1 MQTLWRRL
9 AAPLATTALA
19 LATLLGTGGCS
30 SGSGGAVEN
39 FGNAG
44 PAPTGTLEVHLEDP
58 THHFTPGSVN
68 QTLQFVGRDDAG
80 LITYG
85 PLTLPFSTFQ
95 ILEKVP
101 VQTTHIEAT
110 DPDDPTVAGE
120 SPAYVDA
127 GGISYVT
134 DLILLPVRDGVA
146 VSGKGEV
153 GAAAAQAVG
162 AGFIQTSLSP
172 VGNRNANATMAGAK
186 AVSATTSL
194 PFPYRTNSWL
204 TPLLMADN
212 TRKAFLGAS
221 NYQNNTPQT
230 IYQKPVYP
238 HPWAVL
244 YNMNPNVA
252 GRTGLLFSPE
262 RVRTGVSTKIPNP
275 RNNGVIADG
284 YLDLFS
290 TFDVATLQVDPGFK
304 PYAAKVHRMGDY
316 DAEFILRGLDDR
328 DFDKTGLPKDA
339 ALKFAVVRGLP
350 FLYFRAISIPKVTL
364 NNFYAGLNTNTTGTL
379 TVGGAQI
386 GYNVITGPYPNNQTL
401 TSVLFWPA
409 ASASYTPTTIID
421 STLTF
426 NNPAV
431 NNYFVI
437 ASLPNA
443 TFADQAT
450 LQKLAEA
457 AFNYPTDST
466 VVYAHDQATQTS
478 TATYTLSTV
487 NVLGLNVNRVFQ
499 GLMPHHYLSDV
510 ATNNA
515 AVLQGNPPILQ
526 NGAAANMEFMTAKG
540 KLRIYE
546 AASFTC
552 AYPYVGI
559 LPWYPA
565 LDAGDAAGRAELAN
579 WIQVFKDAKS
589 GSNPPYTAMADG
601 VGQDIYNVAKFLGRN
616 VLAAASI
623 RATAGDTA
631 LADTIQTQTRAA
643 IELYFRQTP
652 TLIQP
657 VNQGQAPYYTYYD
670 PLVATLN
677 MYPATAAA
685 SSTPGAQGGNTD
697 MPSDT
702 NAAPYDGFGLLSRA
716 NDHHFTY
723 GYFIYA
729 ASEIALRDTAWA
741 NDWKPAINQLIFDVA
756 NDPAINTNPTFK
768 FPKYRNWDAYM
779 NHGMA
784 TGFSWGD
791 DTGNNEES
799 ISEHINFWAA
809 VIQWA
814 AATNQPALLEQAQAH
829 YSAAVHSSWV
839 YWFDPTD
846 RYADILATVA
856 PGQNRNWPGKGSVR
870 QFDSQSLWSNFF
882 YNHPIAQ
889 RGITIF
895 PLTPAGF
902 YHVMN
907 PAATTQMLADID
919 AFIAVTNPGRNIDP
933 LHPDG
938 LADWKDV
945 KNQWLSAMN
954 FYSCFAKYAAL
965 VDPANALTRYY
976 PAPSNNNVVNGI
988 VPWDKLTDPGDS
1000 GIAVY
1005 SLTRWLQTHG
1015 KPNPWVRA
1023 TNTPFFMVFDDT
1035 TNNKR
1040 TYVGFNATGSAL
1052 TLNFSNGETLTNVP
1066 ARSMA
1071 TKEVSPIP

>member
-1 MQTLWRRL
+1 MRRFWRRL
-9 AAPLATTALA
+9 ATPLAVTAFVATTI
-19 LATLLGTGGCS
+19 LGVGGCS
-30 SGSGGAVEN
+30 AGGGGAVEN
-39 FGNAG
+39 QGNAG
-44 PAPTGTLEVHLEDP
+44 PSPTGTLEVHLEDP
-58 THHFTPGSVN
+58 THHFTHGTVD
-68 QTLQFVGRDDAG
+68 QDLQFIGRDDDG

-85 PLTLPFSTFQ
+85 PLTLPYSDVQT
-95 ILEKVP
+95 LNGVP
-101 VQTTHIEAT
+101 VQTTHLEAT
-110 DPDDPTVAGE
+110 DPADPTVAGE
-120 SPAYVDA
+120 APTYVDA

-134 DLILLPVRDGVA
+134 DLVLLPVREGEA
-146 VSGKGEV
+146 ASAKGGV
-153 GAAAAQAVG
+153 GATAGPKPVG
-162 AGFIQTSLSP
+162 AGFIQTSLST
-172 VGNRNANATMAGAK
+172 VGNRNANAVMAGARSI
-186 AVSATTSL
+186 SATTSL

-204 TPLLMADN
+204 TPLLVADN
-212 TRKAFLGAS
+212 TRKAFLGQDS
-221 NYQNNTPQT
+221 YQNNDPST

-238 HPWAVL
+238 HPWAIL
-244 YNMNPNVA
+244 YNRDPNR
-252 GRTGLLFSPE
+252 GTQGLLFSPE
-262 RVRTGVSTKIPNP
+262 RVRGGVSTKIPNP
-275 RNNGVIADG
+275 ANNGVIADG

-290 TFDVATLQVDPGFK
+290 TFDVATLQLDPGFT

-339 ALKFAVVRGLP
+339 ALKFGVVRGSP
-350 FLYFRAISIPKVTL
+350 FLYFRAIGLPKVTI
-364 NNFYAGLNTNTTGTL
+364 NNFYAGVPTNTTGTV

-401 TSVLFWPA
+401 TSVIFWPV
-409 ASASYTPTTIID
+409 SQASYTPTTVIN
-421 STLTF
+421 STLNF

-437 ASLPNA
+437 VNLPNA
-443 TFADQAT
+443 TFADAGT

-466 VVYAHDQATQTS
+466 VTYAHNQATQTS
-478 TATYTLSTV
+478 SATYALTTT
-487 NVLGLNVNRVFQ
+487 NVLGLAVTRVYQ
-499 GLMPHHYLSDV
+499 GLMPHHYLPDV
-510 ATNNA
+510 AHSNT

-526 NGAAANMEFMTAKG
+526 NGAAANMEFLTPKG
-540 KLRIYE
+540 NVRMYE
-546 AASFTC
+546 AATFTC
-552 AYPYVGI
+552 NFPYVGI
-559 LPWYPA
+559 LPEFPA

-616 VLAAASI
+616 VIAAASI
-623 RATAGDTA
+623 RATAGDNT
-631 LADTIQTQTRAA
+631 LADAILTNTRAG
-643 IELYFRQTP
+643 IELYFRQNP

-657 VNQGQAPYYTYYD
+657 TNQGQAPYYTYYD
-670 PLVATLN
+670 PLVGTLN

-685 SSTPGAQGGNTD
+685 SSTPGAQGGNVV

-702 NAAPYDGFGLLSRA
+702 NAAPYDGFGLLSRC

-729 ASEIALRDTAWA
+729 ASKIALADPTWGAQ
-741 NDWKPAINQLIFDVA
+741 WKDAINQLVFDVA
-756 NDPAINTNPTFK
+756 NDPTVNTNPAFA
-768 FPKYRNWDAYM
+768 FPRYRNWDPYM
-779 NHGMA
+779 NYGMA
-784 TGFSWGD
+784 TGFSWRD
-791 DTGNNEES
+791 ESGNNEES
-799 ISEHINFWAA
+799 ISEHINFWSG

-814 AATNQPALLEQAQAH
+814 AATNQPALLAQAQAH

-839 YWFDPTD
+839 YWFDPNDT
-846 RYADILATVA
+846 YAAVAATAA
-856 PGQNRNWPGKGSVR
+856 PGQQRNWPGRGSVR
-870 QFDSQSLWSNFF
+870 QFDASTVWSNFF

-902 YHVMN
+902 YHAMN

-919 AFIAVTNPGRNIDP
+919 AFIAAGNRNINP
-933 LHPDG
+933 LAPSG
-938 LADWKDV
+938 LADWRTV
-945 KNQWLSAMN
+945 ANQWLSAMN

-965 VDPANALTRYY
+965 VDPANALTRYF
-976 PAPSNNNVVNGI
+976 PAPANNNVVGGI
-988 VPWDKLTDPGDS
+988 IPWDKLTDPGDS

-1005 SLTRWLQTHG
+1005 NMTRWIQTHG
-1015 KPNPWVRA
+1015 KPNTWVRA

-1052 TLNFSNGETLTNVP
+1052 TLTFDDGGSLASVP

-1071 TKEVSPIP
+1071 TSVVTPIP